1 MTPRLGPVVGVVGG
15 GQLAR
20 MLAVPALN
28 LGVRLRVLAMSPE
41 ESAAQV
47 IPDVVLGSHTD
58 LAALRQLAQGC
69 DVVTFDHEHVPQDHL
84 QALINDGVT
93 LRPGPHALLHA
104 QDKVAMRQRL
114 GDAGLPIPHW
124 APVQGIVDVERFAQD
139 HGWPVVLKTRQG
151 GYDGRGVFVVDDAA
165 AASRAMDS
173 SAAQWL
179 VEEFIAFDSEISAQV
194 ARSPHGQ
201 AVAYPVVTTVQ
212 IDGMCAQVVAP
223 ARELDEELAA
233 KAQHVA
239 LSVAAEL
246 DVTGMLAVEMFVAGD
261 RILINELAMRPH
273 NSGHWTIEGAR
284 TSQFENHL
292 RAILDLPLGDPSPIA
307 PRTVMVNIVGGHHP
321 DLYHAYL
328 HCMAHDPG
336 VKIHLYGKE
345 VRPGRKV
352 GHVTVVGSDGD
363 GLLARAQHAADFMR
377 GVIDG

>member
-1 MTPRLGPVVGVVGG
+1 MTPHQGPVVGVVGG

-20 MLAVPALN
+20 MLAVPAVN
-28 LGVRLRVLAMSPE
+28 LGVRLRVLATSPQ

-58 LAALRQLAQGC
+58 LAALRELAQGC

-84 QALINDGVT
+84 TALMNDGVI

-104 QDKVAMRQRL
+104 QDKVLMRQRL
-114 GDAGLPIPHW
+114 EAAGMPIPQW
-124 APVQGIVDVERFAQD
+124 APIESHADVEQFAAS
-139 HGWPVVLKTRQG
+139 HGWPVVMKTRTG
-151 GYDGRGVFVVDDAA
+151 GYDGKGVFVVGDSQAA
-165 AASRAMDS
+165 REAMNS
-173 SAAQWL
+173 LSAQWL
-179 VEEFIAFDSEISAQV
+179 VEEFIEFDSELSAQV

-212 IDGMCAQVVAP
+212 QDGMCAQVIAP
-223 ARELDEELAA
+223 ARDLDAELSSQ
-233 KAQHVA
+233 AQHLA
-239 LSVAAEL
+239 LMVAAEL
-246 DVTGMLAVEMFVAGD
+246 EVTGMLAVELFVAGN
-261 RILINELAMRPH
+261 RLLINELAMRPH

-307 PRTVMVNIVGGHHP
+307 ARTVMVNIVGGDHP
-321 DLYHAYL
+321 DLHRAYL

-345 VRPGRKV
+345 VRQGRKV